1 MTSLVSDF
9 LINPVLRQARRFSSG
24 FATEAPDTPAHG
36 TLRPATATAAS
47 RTGVEEA
54 ISESEEDGIV
64 SSAGDLAQAS
74 PVDNPRA
81 AVSQVPNWGQ
91 PAGDEVRDVVLQS
104 ADLAVGSDQDTAN
117 QSEASGVATAAW
129 SSKHA
134 PVLPED
140 DGMGVLRQRIL
151 AIQSRDIPAEQKAL
165 LMHHLLLEGYTKS
178 QLTTQAKRALLPES
192 QSSQAP
198 LEEQSRLPA
207 ALQNLWNSISDNA
220 GPLNIPLTEEDLRPS
235 YAPDPTD
242 DFVERQEHVEG
253 GKKLLGCEHYR
264 RNVKLQCVVCERWYP
279 CRLCHDEAESHILP
293 RYATR
298 NMLCMLCG
306 CAQRASDAC
315 VGCGESAAYYYCGIC
330 KLWNDNPN
338 KSIYHCNDCGICR
351 IGQGIGKDFFHCTV
365 SIPALGTS
373 HNLCARQETRLT
385 RRSEMC
391 RLHSHLH
398 DWGAA

>member
-24 FATEAPDTPAHG
+24 FATEAPDSPAHG
-36 TLRPATATAAS
+36 TLRPATAAAAS
-47 RTGVEEA
+47 RTRVEEA

-64 SSAGDLAQAS
+64 SSAGDPAHPSLIDI
-74 PVDNPRA
+74 PPA
-81 AVSQVPNWGQ
+81 AASQVQDDGEQ
-91 PAGDEVRDVVLQS
+91 LAGDEVRDAVPQP
-104 ADLAVGSDQDTAN
+104 ADLNLESDQDTAN
-117 QSEASGVATAAW
+117 QSEASGAATVAW

-151 AIQSRDIPAEQKAL
+151 TIQSRDIPAEQKAV

-178 QLTTQAKRALLPES
+178 QLTFQAKRALLPES
-192 QSSQAP
+192 RSSQAP

-220 GPLNIPLTEEDLRPS
+220 GPLDIPLTEEDLRPS
-235 YAPDPTD
+235 YAPEPSD
-242 DFVERQEHVEG
+242 DFVERHEHVEG
-253 GKKLLGCEHYR
+253 GRRLLGCEHYR

-315 VGCGESAAYYYCGIC
+315 IKCGESAAYYYCGIC
-330 KLWNDNPN
+330 KLWNDDPN

-365 SIPALGTS
+365 SIPPAPWNRPQS
-373 HNLCARQETRLT
+373 VREARDEADEMTRNAPPVFP
-385 RRSEMC
+385 SP
-391 RLHSHLH
+391 
-398 DWGAA
+398 